1 MKCPKC
7 NSDIAINARFCHECG
22 TRIEYE
28 GRCCSNPECNRTGL
42 PSEAQYCP
50 DCGMRIKNSE
60 NINNDKLNTSNTPDW
75 LVNQLSKKLKEK
87 NYGNKD

>member
-1 MKCPKC
+1 
-7 NSDIAINARFCHECG
+7 
-22 TRIEYE
+22 
-28 GRCCSNPECNRTGL
+28 
-42 PSEAQYCP
+42 
-50 DCGMRIKNSE
+50 MRIKNSE